1 MKQHQRPL
9 ARTGIL
15 SALGCLCMLGI
26 LSNVYGGSSRVMAWG
41 LMRWQGWEPTIRQFE
56 QHDKTNPPKPGSI
69 VFTGSSSI
77 VYWESLASDMKP
89 LEVINR
95 GFGGSEFSDLDEYAK
110 RIVVAYRP
118 KAVVVYEGDNDL
130 AQGSPKTPK
139 SVANDFRKFVQIV
152 RSDLPETW
160 IYIVSIKPSK
170 LRWSEWPRMKAADK
184 LMLDFSKTQQRVQYI
199 DVASAM
205 FDAHGNLPSDLFIS
219 DGLHPSVKCYA
230 LWTSII
236 KPLLLQRFAAN
247 GAG

>member
-1 MKQHQRPL
+1 
-9 ARTGIL
+9 
-15 SALGCLCMLGI
+15 MLGI

-236 KPLLLQRFAAN
+236 KPLLLQRF
-247 GAG
+247 GSQRRG